1 MQAATNP
8 HNRLTL
14 DYSVVAVDG
23 DLLTLQLQVPAA
35 FAATLPNLLASL
47 QDSFKLMS
55 QKAKVAQAV
64 MRSSDPEEIKKREEY
79 RQKLDATILHR
90 FDLFVSA
97 GNTPRESVR
106 LTRDY
111 FRHRDFETTC
121 YIVELVARQN
131 GRFRKT
137 KSDLIVSPIKK
148 TSKANKGKHL

>member
-1 MQAATNP
+1 MQAVTNP

-97 GNTPRESVR
+97 GNTLRESVR

-111 FRHRDFETTC
+111 FRQRDFETTC

-137 KSDLIVSPIKK
+137 KNDFIVSPIKK